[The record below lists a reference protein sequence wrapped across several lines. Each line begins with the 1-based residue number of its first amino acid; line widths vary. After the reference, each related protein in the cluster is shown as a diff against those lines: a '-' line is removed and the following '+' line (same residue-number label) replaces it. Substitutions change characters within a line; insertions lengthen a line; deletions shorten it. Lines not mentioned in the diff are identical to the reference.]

1 MNNGKIGCADCYTTF
16 YDKLLP
22 SLQRIHGKTRHE
34 GKNPTVI
41 KTEVNTSEKETEKLE
56 NELKA
61 AINEQNF
68 EKAAELRDRIR
79 SMKEGK

>member
-1 MNNGKIGCADCYTTF
+1 VNNGKIGCADCYTTF

-34 GKNPTVI
+34 GKIPTVI

>member
-1 MNNGKIGCADCYTTF
+1 MKPRLEQVFPELTIASQIGSQVEKIKLSRQRRRLELLLS
-16 YDKLLP
+16 DKLD
-22 SLQRIHGKTRHE
+22 E
-34 GKNPTVI
+34 
-41 KTEVNTSEKETEKLE
+41 NTLVKLE